1 MNKQEAIYKYAL
13 RLGDNSLILGHRLA
27 ELCSRGPIL
36 EEDLAMT
43 NLALDHIGRAQ
54 ALLAYAAEV
63 EGKNKTADDLAYKRA
78 ERSFYNNLISELPD
92 KDFADT
98 IARQLVVSAFEYFL
112 YTELMKS
119 KDEQIA
125 AIAAKAIKEVRY
137 HLAHSS
143 DWTCRL
149 GEGTDLS
156 HEKMQRALNDIWMF
170 TDELFEMNE
179 IDEILIKEKIAV
191 DLASIKPLWL
201 EHVQEVITEATLSV
215 PDSKYMQT
223 GSRKGIHTEYLGHIL
238 SEMQYLQRA
247 YPDAQW

>member
-1 MNKQEAIYKYAL
+1 MKTQEAIYNYAL

-27 ELCSRGPIL
+27 ELCSKGPIL
-36 EEDLAMT
+36 EEDLALT
-43 NLALDHIGRAQ
+43 NMALDHIGRAQ
-54 ALLAYAAEV
+54 AFLGYAAQA

-78 ERSFYNNLISELPD
+78 ERSFYNNLIMELPD
-92 KDFADT
+92 KDFAAT
-98 IARQLVVSAFEYFL
+98 IARQLLVSSFECLL

-119 KDEQIA
+119 KDETIS
-125 AIAAKAIKEVRY
+125 AIAAKAVKEVRY

-156 HEKMQRALNDIWMF
+156 HEKMQSALNDLWMY

-179 IDEILIKEKIAV
+179 IDKILIEEGIAIDLNELKSKWFDSVKEI
-191 DLASIKPLWL
+191 I
-201 EHVQEVITEATLSV
+201 EEATLKMPGST
-215 PDSKYMQT
+215 YMQT

-247 YPDAQW
+247 YPTAQW